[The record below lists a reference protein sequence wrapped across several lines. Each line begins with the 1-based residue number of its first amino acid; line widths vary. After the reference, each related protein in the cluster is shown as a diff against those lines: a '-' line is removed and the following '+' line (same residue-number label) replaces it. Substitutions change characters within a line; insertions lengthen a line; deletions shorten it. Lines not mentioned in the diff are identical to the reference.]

1 MQFLLRGYAVVE
13 KPKDTPPIPSG
24 LGIKPSSEPIEV
36 AAEHV
41 PQLVLQR
48 LGLGQGSQA
57 SQALMQGRLA
67 ALMAIR

>member
-1 MQFLLRGYAVVE
+1 MQFLIRGYAVVE
-13 KPKDTPPIPSG
+13 APKAPRPVPAGTV
-24 LGIKPSSEPIEV
+24 IKPSSEPIEV

-41 PQLVLQR
+41 PQLVLQQ